1 MMLKATLRE
10 EESLEICFVIQH
22 EICYRYVC
30 LTKCWR
36 LGYAGKCCQLLG
48 MGVKRG
54 YLKGKN
60 INYNLLEIKYLR
72 RYSEE
77 RTTK

>member
-36 LGYAGKCCQLLG
+36 L
-48 MGVKRG
+48 
-54 YLKGKN
+54 
-60 INYNLLEIKYLR
+60 
-72 RYSEE
+72 
-77 RTTK
+77 